1 MTKHV
6 TNLLGAYL
14 DGELKDLRLRR
25 VESHVAQCAACRG
38 ELEALRDLVALLKE
52 SPSVA
57 GITPPE
63 RFAAQIELRLSPR
76 PERPAT
82 QRALEMSW
90 RLVPIG
96 LLAAWAFVQT
106 VFIVAGMV
114 QMALW
119 TGLGGD
125 VAAGLL
131 PGSERGLFL
140 SDLFRLSGASLRD
153 AAQILLEFVRGGGPL
168 GWGPA
173 IYAVLLVL
181 IGLLYWSWLAS
192 WWALRKRS
200 RLEIP
205 NSTGQ

>member
-1 MTKHV
+1 MSRHV
-6 TNLLGAYL
+6 TNWLGGYL
-14 DGELKDLRLRR
+14 DGELKGLRLRR
-25 VESHVAQCAACRG
+25 VEAHVAQCAACRG
-38 ELEALRDLVALLKE
+38 EVEALRDLVALLKE
-52 SPSVA
+52 SPPVE
-57 GITPPE
+57 GLTPSE

-82 QRALEMSW
+82 ERALEMSW

-131 PGSERGLFL
+131 PGSERGWWL
-140 SDLFRLSGASLRD
+140 SDLFRLPEASLSD

-168 GWGPA
+168 GWAPA

-192 WWALRKRS
+192 WWALHKRS
-200 RLEIP
+200 RLGIP

>member
-1 MTKHV
+1 
-6 TNLLGAYL
+6 
-14 DGELKDLRLRR
+14 
-25 VESHVAQCAACRG
+25 
-38 ELEALRDLVALLKE
+38 
-52 SPSVA
+52 
-57 GITPPE
+57 
-63 RFAAQIELRLSPR
+63 
-76 PERPAT
+76 
-82 QRALEMSW
+82 MSW

-119 TGLGGD
+119 AGFGGD

-131 PGSERGLFL
+131 SGSEGGWPL
-140 SDLFRLSGASLRD
+140 SDLFRLSEVGLRD
-153 AAQILLEFVRGGGPL
+153 AGQILLEFVRGGGPL
-168 GWGPA
+168 GWAPA

-192 WWALRKRS
+192 WWALHKRS